1 MVGIM
6 ISVLYVEKLRHRE
19 VKSFVQGHTEKSV
32 LEQGPRAVSS
42 SPEPIFSLNYKLSPL
57 RIQHLDSLFQ
67 EIKKSVCVFFFP
79 PIEIVEIL

>member
-6 ISVLYVEKLRHRE
+6 ISILYLEKLRHRE

-42 SPEPIFSLNYKLSPL
+42 SPEPMLLFKL
-57 RIQHLDSLFQ
+57 
-67 EIKKSVCVFFFP
+67 
-79 PIEIVEIL
+79 